1 MPYFYAF
8 FISEL
13 SRKFVEM
20 EAQNDNDWKKLNK
33 ALTDAG
39 DNLNILEEE
48 VDIEVQKA
56 YFRLAERLSEKEGAF
71 RRLGK
76 MYANRTNDLFDESMD
91 PEEKK
96 KMLVVL
102 STIDNIAIYRA
113 LEKFSKTDSPLKKWA
128 VIALQQS
135 RMLIQSGLLEDPGI
149 FISTGLGGQ
158 GSLLRYFCVFIHR
171 SDEPLPEFQRHIVQN
186 ETESALK
193 PLNGQIEQIHFYNGY
208 STLLLLLPIHTN
220 LKELFE
226 GIISESNQYG
236 HFLLENLIITNVK
249 KLTGEEIDGILKKKR
264 PDPSTT

>member
-1 MPYFYAF
+1 
-8 FISEL
+8 
-13 SRKFVEM
+13 M

-33 ALTDAG
+33 ALAEAG

-48 VDIEVQKA
+48 VDIEVQKS

-76 MYANRTNDLFDESMD
+76 VYASRPDDLFDESVD

-102 STIDNIAIYRA
+102 STVDDIAIYRV

-135 RMLIQSGLLEDPGI
+135 RMLIQSGLLEDPGV

-158 GSLLRYFCVFIHR
+158 GLLLRYFCVLIHQ
-171 SDEPLPEFQRHIVQN
+171 SIEPLLEFQQHIVRN

-193 PLNGQIEQIHFYNGY
+193 PLNGQVEQICFCNGY

-220 LKELFE
+220 LKDLFE
-226 GIISESNQYG
+226 GIIEESNQYG

-249 KLTGEEIDGILKKKR
+249 KLTKEEIDGILKKR
-264 PDPSTT
+264 RSDPSTTGSATAP